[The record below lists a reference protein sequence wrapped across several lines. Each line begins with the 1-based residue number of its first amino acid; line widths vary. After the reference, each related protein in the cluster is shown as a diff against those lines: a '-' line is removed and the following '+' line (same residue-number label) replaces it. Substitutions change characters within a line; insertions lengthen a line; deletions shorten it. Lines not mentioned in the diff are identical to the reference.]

1 MIDRQAA
8 STPERVPDK
17 DVIRADLEAT
27 RKAYHVLLGSL
38 SAEDW
43 EKRTR
48 NDAWKVGELMWHIAW
63 GLGFFPRG
71 VERCRKG
78 GGFRPPTWIVNPIN
92 MLITRIASRGATKE
106 GVARKYDA
114 NNAALLESL
123 AEVRDDEW
131 QNGAVSPFGQYL
143 TVEEMFRMPGKH
155 FEEHGKDI
163 RAGLGR

>member
-8 STPERVPDK
+8 SSRERVPDK

-27 RKAYHVLLGSL
+27 RTAYHVLLDSL

-43 EKRTR
+43 EMRTP
-48 NDAWKVGELMWHIAW
+48 NDAWKVGQLMWHIAW

-78 GGFRPPTWIVNPIN
+78 GGFRPHTWIVNPVN
-92 MLITRIASRGATKE
+92 MFITRIASRGATKE
-106 GVARKYDA
+106 GVARKYDV

-123 AEVRDDEW
+123 KGVRDDEW
-131 QNGAVSPFGQYL
+131 QKGAVSPFGQYL
-143 TVEEMFRMPGKH
+143 TVEEMFTMPGKH
-155 FEEHGKDI
+155 LEEHRNDI